1 MDLNSTWTSTELC
14 WDALER
20 WVKGV
25 IFWEGQLAFDI
36 RWKRDTKQSEEG
48 IARCQ
53 GMVDAFLTGD
63 FSR

>member
-20 WVKGV
+20 WVNGV

-36 RWKRDTKQSEEG
+36 RWKKDTTQSEEG

-53 GMVDAFLTGD
+53 
-63 FSR
+63 